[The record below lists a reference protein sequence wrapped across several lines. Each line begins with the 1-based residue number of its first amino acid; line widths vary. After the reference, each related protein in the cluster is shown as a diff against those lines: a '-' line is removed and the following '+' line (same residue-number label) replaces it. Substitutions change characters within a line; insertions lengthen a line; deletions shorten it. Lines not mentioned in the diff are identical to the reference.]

1 MCSLRGSFL
10 AATIWEGIF
19 PLHGSSDHQFT
30 QEIEVGLPHPFGL
43 AAKVAV
49 EELEGRSQ
57 GKTINL
63 EGRYALADWNKIPL
77 HPTIFAE

>member
-1 MCSLRGSFL
+1 LGYRTRL
-10 AATIWEGIF
+10 AW
-19 PLHGSSDHQFT
+19 P
-30 QEIEVGLPHPFGL
+30 
-43 AAKVAV
+43 
-49 EELEGRSQ
+49 LEGRSQ